1 MIKFNWSLPWPTH
14 KYLIE
19 EITEEKYLKTKLFSR
34 FLTFID
40 SSRKFQQKGALLHL
54 WTEPVVMKVQLPHT
68 EVSVGEGA
76 VEGRQ
81 ETCNMLQLLSKG
93 LR

>member
-1 MIKFNWSLPWPTH
+1 MVDCLLEKAGKSCRKLLSNWDKMIKFNWSLPWPTH

-54 WTEPVVMKVQLPHT
+54 
-68 EVSVGEGA
+68 
-76 VEGRQ
+76 
-81 ETCNMLQLLSKG
+81 
-93 LR
+93 